1 MRMSSSE
8 MKPSPETKTAA
19 SALTPQA
26 FLLAKTK
33 WRWPEIAFWLVA
45 FSLIWLMPNRH
56 LLLNEIAILGL
67 FALSIDLIL
76 GFAGIISLGHAAFF
90 GLGAYAA
97 GLMAKHGMAEPVV
110 GLLVAGGIAGIAGFF
125 SSFLIL
131 RGSDL
136 TRLMITL
143 GIALIFHEIANRMA
157 WLTGGADGLLGIL
170 IPPIL
175 GQFEFD
181 FRGAT
186 AYTYSLIV
194 LFLLFLLA
202 RRIIHSP
209 FGLSLKALKD
219 NRLRAGT
226 IGIASARRIVAIYTL
241 AAAYAGVAGGLL
253 TQTTAF
259 VSLEVLDFAR
269 SADALLVL
277 VIGGSGYLYGGPIGA
292 IFFKIMKDGLSALTP
307 AYWLFWMGFALVVL
321 VLVGRDRITGFAGRI
336 FAPLV
341 SLFGRK
347 AP

>member
-1 MRMSSSE
+1 
-8 MKPSPETKTAA
+8 MKPDTLS
-19 SALTPQA
+19 PQA
-26 FLLAKTK
+26 FLLNKAR
-33 WRWPEIAFWLVA
+33 WRWPEFAFWLVA
-45 FSLIWLMPNRH
+45 LALIWALPNRH
-56 LLLNEIAILGL
+56 LLLNEITILGL

-76 GFAGIISLGHAAFF
+76 GFAGIVSLGHAAFF

-97 GLMAKHGMAEPVV
+97 GILAKNGFSEPVL
-110 GLLVAGGIAGIAGFF
+110 GLAVAGMIAGIAGFF

-143 GIALIFHEIANRMA
+143 GVALIFHELANRMA
-157 WLTGGADGLLGIL
+157 WLTGGADGLLGIT
-170 IPPIL
+170 IGPIL
-175 GQFEFD
+175 GRFEFD
-181 FRGAT
+181 FRGTT
-186 AYTYSLIV
+186 AYAYSLTV

-226 IGIASARRIVAIYTL
+226 IGIASGRRLVAIYTL
-241 AAAYAGVAGGLL
+241 AAAYAGIAGGLL

-292 IFFKIMKDGLSALTP
+292 IFFKLMKDTLSALTP

-321 VLVGRDRITGFAGRI
+321 VLVGRDRLGVITGRLL
-336 FAPLV
+336 APL
-341 SLFGRK
+341 LGLLGRK
-347 AP
+347 TP

>member
-1 MRMSSSE
+1 
-8 MKPSPETKTAA
+8 MKHIIPPPAVAA
-19 SALTPQA
+19 KQPALTTPQA
-26 FLLAKTK
+26 FLLNKAA
-33 WRWPEIAFWLVA
+33 WRWPEIAFWLA
-45 FSLIWLMPNRH
+45 ALSLIWLLPSRH

-76 GFAGIISLGHAAFF
+76 GYAGIVSLGHAAFF

-97 GLMAKHGMAEPVV
+97 GIAAKN
-110 GLLVAGGIAGIAGFF
+110 GLGDPVAGLAIAAAAAGFAGF
-125 SSFLIL
+125 LSSFLIL

-143 GIALIFHEIANRMA
+143 GVALIFHELANHLG
-157 WLTGGADGLLGIL
+157 WLTGGADGLLGIVVR
-170 IPPIL
+170 PIFGL
-175 GQFEFD
+175 FEFD
-181 FRGAT
+181 FRGTT
-186 AYTYSLIV
+186 AYAYSLTI
-194 LFLLFLLA
+194 LFALFLLA
-202 RRIIHSP
+202 RRIVHSP

-226 IGIASARRIVAIYTL
+226 IGIAAGRRLVAIYTL
-241 AAAYAGVAGGLL
+241 AAAYAGVAGALL

-292 IFFKIMKDGLSALTP
+292 IFFKIMKDTLSALTP
-307 AYWLFWMGFALVVL
+307 AYWLFWMGLFLVVL
-321 VLVGRDRITGFAGRI
+321 VLIGRERVTQGASLLVGRLLG
-336 FAPLV
+336 V
-341 SLFGRK
+341 FGRK

>member
-1 MRMSSSE
+1 
-8 MKPSPETKTAA
+8 MKPDTPTSPPANA
-19 SALTPQA
+19 MTPQA
-26 FLLAKTK
+26 FLIDKAR
-33 WRWPEIAFWLVA
+33 WRWPEYAFWLVA
-45 FSLIWLMPNRH
+45 FALIWALPNRH
-56 LLLNEIAILGL
+56 LLLNEITILGL

-76 GFAGIISLGHAAFF
+76 GFAGIVSLGHAAFF

-97 GLMAKHGMAEPVV
+97 GILAKNGFSEPVL
-110 GLLVAGGIAGIAGFF
+110 GLAVAGMIAGIAGFF

-143 GIALIFHEIANRMA
+143 GVALIFHELANRMA
-157 WLTGGADGLLGIL
+157 WLTGGADGLLGIT
-170 IPPIL
+170 IGPIL
-175 GQFEFD
+175 GRFEFD
-181 FRGAT
+181 FRGTT
-186 AYTYSLIV
+186 AYTYSLTV

-226 IGIASARRIVAIYTL
+226 IGIASGRRLVAIYTL
-241 AAAYAGVAGGLL
+241 AAAYAGIAGGLL

-292 IFFKIMKDGLSALTP
+292 IFFKLMKDTLSALTP

-321 VLVGRDRITGFAGRI
+321 VLVGRDRLGAVTGRLL
-336 FAPLV
+336 APLLG
-341 SLFGRK
+341 LFGRK

>member
-1 MRMSSSE
+1 
-8 MKPSPETKTAA
+8 MKPDTLS
-19 SALTPQA
+19 PQA
-26 FLLAKTK
+26 FLLDKAR
-33 WRWPEIAFWLVA
+33 WRWPEYAFWLVA
-45 FSLIWLMPNRH
+45 FALIWALPNRH
-56 LLLNEIAILGL
+56 LLLNEITILGL

-76 GFAGIISLGHAAFF
+76 GFAGIVSLGHAAFF

-97 GLMAKHGMAEPVV
+97 GILAKSGVSEPVL
-110 GLLVAGGIAGIAGFF
+110 GLGVAGAIAGVAGFF

-143 GIALIFHEIANRMA
+143 GVALIFHELANRLN
-157 WLTGGADGLLGIL
+157 WLTGGADGLLGIT
-170 IPPIL
+170 IGPIL
-175 GQFEFD
+175 GRFEFD
-181 FRGAT
+181 FRGTT
-186 AYTYSLIV
+186 AYTYSLSV

-226 IGIASARRIVAIYTL
+226 IGIASGRRIVAIYTL
-241 AAAYAGVAGGLL
+241 AAVYAGIAGGLL

-292 IFFKIMKDGLSALTP
+292 IFFKIMKDTLSALTP

-321 VLVGRDRITGFAGRI
+321 VLVGRDRLGAVTGRFL
-336 FAPLV
+336 APVLGI
-341 SLFGRK
+341 FGRK

>member
-1 MRMSSSE
+1 
-8 MKPSPETKTAA
+8 MKPDTLS
-19 SALTPQA
+19 PQA
-26 FLLAKTK
+26 FLIDKAR
-33 WRWPEIAFWLVA
+33 WRWPEYAFWLVA
-45 FSLIWLMPNRH
+45 FALIWALPNRH
-56 LLLNEIAILGL
+56 LLLNEITILGL

-76 GFAGIISLGHAAFF
+76 GFAGIVSLGHAAFF

-97 GLMAKHGMAEPVV
+97 GILAKNGFGEPVL
-110 GLLVAGGIAGIAGFF
+110 GLAVAGMIAGIAGFF

-143 GIALIFHEIANRMA
+143 GVALIFHELANRLN
-157 WLTGGADGLLGIL
+157 WLTGGADGLLGIT
-170 IPPIL
+170 IGPIL
-175 GQFEFD
+175 GRFEFD
-181 FRGAT
+181 FRGTT
-186 AYTYSLIV
+186 AYTYSLAV

-226 IGIASARRIVAIYTL
+226 IGIASGRRLVAIYTL
-241 AAAYAGVAGGLL
+241 AAAYAGIAGGLL

-292 IFFKIMKDGLSALTP
+292 IFFKIMKDTLSALTP

-321 VLVGRDRITGFAGRI
+321 VLVGRDRLGTVTERLI
-336 FAPLV
+336 APLLR
-341 SLFGRK
+341 LFGRK